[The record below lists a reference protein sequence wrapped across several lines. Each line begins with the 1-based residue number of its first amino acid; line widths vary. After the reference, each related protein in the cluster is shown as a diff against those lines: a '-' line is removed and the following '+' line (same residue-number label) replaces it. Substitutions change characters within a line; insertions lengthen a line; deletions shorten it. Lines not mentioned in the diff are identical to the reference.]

1 MYYFSYQEGE
11 IGPFASGLIIA
22 LLSILV
28 VGVGTESY
36 KLSILEPHT
45 SENQPRAIFLSLILA
60 FLGNWKYKTLK
71 SHTFKTQEKTKR
83 CI

>member
-1 MYYFSYQEGE
+1 MYYSSYQEGK

-45 SENQPRAIFLSLILA
+45 SENQPRAIF
-60 FLGNWKYKTLK
+60 
-71 SHTFKTQEKTKR
+71 
-83 CI
+83 